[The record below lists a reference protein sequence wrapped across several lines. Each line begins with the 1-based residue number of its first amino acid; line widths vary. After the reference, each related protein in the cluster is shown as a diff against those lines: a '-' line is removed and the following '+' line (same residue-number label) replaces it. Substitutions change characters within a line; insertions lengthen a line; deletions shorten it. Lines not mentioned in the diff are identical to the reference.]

1 MSRKCDEYYQ
11 PDNCINTGTPSELMC
26 QECLIAELP
35 RLRTENAALTLALA
49 ESLRNRT
56 TEASWMVRLRDA
68 EARAEK
74 MKAVFDQARREWV
87 VGHYSAD
94 ERIAAV
100 EVIKTMDARAR
111 IDAHSAAPASDI
123 VKKDC
128 TVPEYHGAHT
138 IDCHVPAALTT
149 PTTPQQDKI

>member
-1 MSRKCDEYYQ
+1 MRIGELLDS
-11 PDNCINTGTPSELMC
+11 ISELK
-26 QECLIAELP
+26 A
-35 RLRTENAALTLALA
+35 ENAALTRALA
-49 ESLRNRT
+49 EWKAQNEKIAEMRIEDCERA
-56 TEASWMVRLRDA
+56 EAA
-68 EARAEK
+68 EARAES

-128 TVPEYHGAHT
+128 SVPEYHGAHT
-138 IDCHVPAALTT
+138 VDCHVPAALTT
-149 PTTPQQDKI
+149 PAPPQQEI